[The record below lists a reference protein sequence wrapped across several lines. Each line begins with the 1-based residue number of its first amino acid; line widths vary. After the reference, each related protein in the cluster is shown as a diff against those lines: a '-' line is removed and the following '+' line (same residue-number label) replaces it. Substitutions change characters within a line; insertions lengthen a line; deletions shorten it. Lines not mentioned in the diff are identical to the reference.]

1 MMNPVLST
9 LRRGQA
15 PAGRR
20 VLSRLLPVALVFGAV
35 SAIHAQE
42 VQHDMAQTAPSEA
55 SAEAPAEMLIVIPAH
70 DASEMVGDEAAVF
83 PEPLEDA
90 RHVEVR
96 RALLN
101 DDELNSGVPER
112 RRLTAEE
119 RSAFRL
125 ELLRAVRSAYPDDKL
140 R

>member
-1 MMNPVLST
+1 M
-9 LRRGQA
+9 
-15 PAGRR
+15 
-20 VLSRLLPVALVFGAV
+20 SRLLPVALVFGAV

-55 SAEAPAEMLIVIPAH
+55 SVEAPAEMLIVIPAH

-101 DDELNSGVPER
+101 DDELNSGVLER

-125 ELLRAVRSAYPDDKL
+125 ELLRAVRSAYPDDTL